1 MKSPRSLDEIRQE
14 LRSPINHILGYCEVL
29 LEEEQLPEITANDLR
44 KIHRSARQLLE
55 LVSRHLD
62 PSEFQAPKDWR
73 SVRHDLRTPIN
84 QILGYAEILLEQAED
99 QPAGLGQQ
107 TLPAILVHIRS
118 AAQQWVGLM
127 ERHLSQIPTDLDK
140 ASGIPDKDGE
150 DRPTEDGESRAELPA
165 ETGWDALVGAL
176 LVVDD
181 DQPSRELLARRL
193 RRLGFDVTTAADGR
207 ETLDWVDQRPF
218 DLILMDWTMPGMDGL
233 ELLQRIRKKRSRNQL
248 PVIMVTGR
256 DAGADVA
263 RALDAGANDYL
274 TKPVDFQAAM
284 ARVRTQLELKETHA
298 ELDRQMTETRRLAD
312 ELGLRNQFIKRVF
325 GRYVSDQVVH
335 SLLEDPKGLEL
346 GGQKR
351 IVTILMC
358 DLRGFSA
365 LAEKLDPERVV
376 ELLNVYLGAMADI
389 ILKYQGTIDEFIG
402 DAILAVFGA
411 PLLCPNHADFAVA
424 CSLEM
429 QLEMA
434 QVNRQLERLGIPP
447 LEMGIGVN
455 TGEVVTG
462 NIGSVQRAKY
472 GVIGSQVNL
481 AGRIQSTSV
490 GGEVLVSEST
500 FLALGG
506 HLRTDRSF
514 VIWPK
519 GASSFVRLWSAV
531 GLIGRI
537 HLDLPSSDL
546 SRGGLARQY
555 AVNGSLLLESKIV
568 SGNGFTAQLKVMSQ
582 QSGILET
589 DEPLS
594 ARCDLKLVIDSGV
607 KDVRESVYCKVME
620 DRPGQFGWE
629 VRFTSA
635 LPDAMIPT

>member
-1 MKSPRSLDEIRQE
+1 
-14 LRSPINHILGYCEVL
+14 
-29 LEEEQLPEITANDLR
+29 
-44 KIHRSARQLLE
+44 
-55 LVSRHLD
+55 
-62 PSEFQAPKDWR
+62 
-73 SVRHDLRTPIN
+73 
-84 QILGYAEILLEQAED
+84 
-99 QPAGLGQQ
+99 
-107 TLPAILVHIRS
+107 
-118 AAQQWVGLM
+118 
-127 ERHLSQIPTDLDK
+127 
-140 ASGIPDKDGE
+140 
-150 DRPTEDGESRAELPA
+150 
-165 ETGWDALVGAL
+165 
-176 LVVDD
+176 
-181 DQPSRELLARRL
+181 
-193 RRLGFDVTTAADGR
+193 
-207 ETLDWVDQRPF
+207 
-218 DLILMDWTMPGMDGL
+218 
-233 ELLQRIRKKRSRNQL
+233 
-248 PVIMVTGR
+248 
-256 DAGADVA
+256 
-263 RALDAGANDYL
+263 
-274 TKPVDFQAAM
+274 
-284 ARVRTQLELKETHA
+284 
-298 ELDRQMTETRRLAD
+298 
-312 ELGLRNQFIKRVF
+312 
-325 GRYVSDQVVH
+325 
-335 SLLEDPKGLEL
+335 
-346 GGQKR
+346 
-351 IVTILMC
+351 
-358 DLRGFSA
+358 
-365 LAEKLDPERVV
+365 
-376 ELLNVYLGAMADI
+376 
-389 ILKYQGTIDEFIG
+389 
-402 DAILAVFGA
+402 
-411 PLLCPNHADFAVA
+411 
-424 CSLEM
+424 M

-519 GASSFVRLWSAV
+519 GASSSVRLWSAV

>member
-1 MKSPRSLDEIRQE
+1 
-14 LRSPINHILGYCEVL
+14 
-29 LEEEQLPEITANDLR
+29 
-44 KIHRSARQLLE
+44 
-55 LVSRHLD
+55 
-62 PSEFQAPKDWR
+62 
-73 SVRHDLRTPIN
+73 
-84 QILGYAEILLEQAED
+84 
-99 QPAGLGQQ
+99 
-107 TLPAILVHIRS
+107 
-118 AAQQWVGLM
+118 
-127 ERHLSQIPTDLDK
+127 
-140 ASGIPDKDGE
+140 
-150 DRPTEDGESRAELPA
+150 
-165 ETGWDALVGAL
+165 
-176 LVVDD
+176 
-181 DQPSRELLARRL
+181 
-193 RRLGFDVTTAADGR
+193 
-207 ETLDWVDQRPF
+207 
-218 DLILMDWTMPGMDGL
+218 
-233 ELLQRIRKKRSRNQL
+233 
-248 PVIMVTGR
+248 
-256 DAGADVA
+256 
-263 RALDAGANDYL
+263 
-274 TKPVDFQAAM
+274 
-284 ARVRTQLELKETHA
+284 
-298 ELDRQMTETRRLAD
+298 
-312 ELGLRNQFIKRVF
+312 
-325 GRYVSDQVVH
+325 
-335 SLLEDPKGLEL
+335 
-346 GGQKR
+346 
-351 IVTILMC
+351 MC

-519 GASSFVRLWSAV
+519 GASSSVRLWSAV